1 MRLYDLLVERIEE
14 LAETRKHTDPR
25 TQHYDALIDEERKV
39 RAQLAHTP
47 EQQLAQMRWRIQRA
61 APQPPLS
68 AA

>member
-1 MRLYDLLVERIEE
+1 MRLYDLLVEHVEK

-39 RAQLAHTP
+39 RAQLARTP